1 MTFDSPQLRLY
12 LVTDSRMCAP
22 VPLPELVRQ
31 AVDGGITMVQLREKE
46 MEGREFLELALAV
59 KEVLAG
65 TGIPLVIN
73 DRVDVAV
80 AAGCD
85 GVHLG
90 QSDLPVDA
98 ARKMLGPEGIIGLS
112 VYTPEEA
119 REAEQFGAD
128 YLGVGPVF
136 PTSTKLDADPV
147 MNPGQLRAVTAAV
160 RIPVVAI
167 GGIHTGNIRQL
178 EGTGLAGVAVVSAI
192 CAAADPAQA
201 AAELRHMWPDTW

>member
-1 MTFDSPQLRLY
+1 MPTESTARQDRTPAVFTIP
-12 LVTDSRMCAP
+12 AG
-22 VPLPELVRQ
+22 VPF
-31 AVDGGITMVQLREKE
+31 VD
-46 MEGREFLELALAV
+46 AL
-59 KEVLAG
+59 
-65 TGIPLVIN
+65 
-73 DRVDVAV
+73 

-98 ARKMLGPEGIIGLS
+98 ARKILGPEGIIGLS

-119 REAEQFGAD
+119 REAEQLGAD

-147 MNPGQLRAVTAAV
+147 MNPAQLRAVTAAV
-160 RIPVVAI
+160 RLPVVAI
-167 GGIHTGNIRQL
+167 GGIHAGNIRQL

-192 CAAADPAQA
+192 CAAADPAR
-201 AAELRHMWPDTW
+201 AAESIRQVLWE